1 MSDECK
7 MRSYQI
13 EGLRWLIA
21 QYNRRVNC
29 ILADEMGLGKTLQSI
44 AFLAHILHVRREV
57 GPHLIVVPLSVLFN
71 WIAEFKRWCPSIKV
85 LRFHSNDAHEQARL
99 KALMNDFES
108 TEVVVTTYSLLK
120 SEGVK
125 RAFQRV
131 VWRSVILDE
140 GHKIKNNDA
149 LVSNICAGLHA
160 VFKVRVVSI
169 H

>member
-1 MSDECK
+1 MKWGS
-7 MRSYQI
+7 
-13 EGLRWLIA
+13 
-21 QYNRRVNC
+21 
-29 ILADEMGLGKTLQSI
+29 GKTLQSI
-44 AFLAHILHVRREV
+44 AFLARILHVRREV

-99 KALMNDFES
+99 KTLMND

-149 LVSNICAGLHA
+149 LVSNIFAGLHA
-160 VFKVRVVSI
+160 VFKVKFAFIKKIQNIYLFASNLQRSDI
-169 H
+169 AC